1 MQKTLITYLFGLLCL
16 VFISGCI
23 TKGGT
28 SLNTGNLVRGPDG
41 IWRLK
46 SHTQTPPPK
55 INKPVIEKLHNELH
69 KAPVPP
75 LPKPVEF
82 PSTRVKPTPTQP
94 KSAVP
99 NPSPVVAKSSPAKLS
114 PFEPTISPTRNVNVR
129 PATLPVNEE
138 ENVDNVVENTDNI
151 QVKIDKGRL
160 FMFYLIIFILL
171 IVGWRGYL
179 LYQKFKQTP
188 KPTKATKRRA
198 SRKTATKAV
207 KKQIQSK
214 SKRAS
219 VLAAKK
225 NAPKKAA
232 KKKAPKKK

>member
-23 TKGGT
+23 TKSGT

-46 SHTQTPPPK
+46 SHTPK
-55 INKPVIEKLHNELH
+55 ITEPVIEKIHPPAKVSPPIP
-69 KAPVPP
+69 KA
-75 LPKPVEF
+75 VEF
-82 PSTRVKPTPTQP
+82 PPARVKPTPTQP
-94 KSAVP
+94 KSAIP

-114 PFEPTISPTRNVNVR
+114 PFEPTILPAKNVNVR
-129 PATLPVNEE
+129 PVTLPIEE
-138 ENVDNVVENTDNI
+138 KENVDNVAENTDNI

-160 FMFYLIIFILL
+160 IMFYLIIFILL

-179 LYQKFKQTP
+179 LYQKSKQTP
-188 KPTKATKRRA
+188 KPKKAAKRRK

-214 SKRAS
+214 GKRAS

-225 NAPKKAA
+225 NAPKVN
-232 KKKAPKKK
+232 KKK